1 MSANLTEIEI
11 PSLLERLGLAT
22 EDNAVHVA
30 CINSPTNVT
39 LSGPANSIKAIQGY
53 LDQQGVFA
61 KTINTGVAY
70 HSPVCVSPGPDRL
83 MISRFTSHFQR
94 AMSYGAC
101 LSPIAI
107 SILILVVPFPLF
119 LLSSN

>member
-11 PSLLERLGLAT
+11 PSLLEKLGLAT

-39 LSGPANSIKAIQGY
+39 LSGPANSIKVIQGH

-61 KTINTGVAY
+61 KTVNTGVAY
-70 HSPVCVSPGPDRL
+70 HSPVCVSPGPERL
-83 MISRFTSHFQR
+83 VISYFTSHFQW
-94 AMSYGAC
+94 AMWKTAC
-101 LSPIAI
+101 LSPIT
-107 SILILVVPFPLF
+107 SLMFILIEAFS
-119 LLSSN
+119 LSHLSRN

>member
-11 PSLLERLGLAT
+11 PSLLEKLGLAT

-70 HSPVCVSPGPDRL
+70 HSPVCVSPRPDRL
-83 MISRFTSHFQR
+83 SRFTSHFQR
-94 AMSYGAC
+94 TMSYGAC

-107 SILILVVPFPLF
+107 LIFILIVPFPLS
-119 LLSSN
+119 LLNSN